1 MLKLTIAICVFP
13 IVIISTFSIVGLA
26 LVMVDKEGH
35 WPESWP
41 KELELYRKQAETFQV
56 AEGNQLNIY
65 EIRFKDRE
73 DFEQIWP
80 TILRLKSKGAPIRL
94 VSCSDTSRDATR
106 MGLFDNKVPAVRI
119 LAPPF
124 NTDVIGSLGIT
135 SGIES
140 EWPSSVK
147 LSTGELP
154 EYIVKAEDGSWVP
167 EQEAPQAVSFK
178 YRVRIDIELVT
189 DGKIIDLSR
198 IRLPANIPIV
208 DKRKLPYEKMET
220 IDIESLVDQIGTAT
234 LSRSAEEMVSH
245 RLLIAAEMPSGN
257 IDPELWTK
265 EIQRFKP
272 IRVYGHRMNIVVVLS
287 ESYEAEDGLYI
298 YIPISSYF
306 PRDGDDG
313 FTFKHLGDGV
323 HTYRREVQP
332 EPLEH
337 FEDVIIN
344 GYPIKGASN
353 SISEVIPSHLN
364 ENLIMYYSFH
374 IDVGQKTVT
383 DISGKGYHGQV
394 HGAGYAKDNILGGIM
409 SFDGDEDYISVPNVY
424 LREFTFSAWLKTAVG
439 SLNNRRIF
447 LLSDGRNC
455 YALQGNTRGS
465 VGVYVSDGVEINEY
479 DWQFVQGTWTHIS
492 VTHDGHNLSIY
503 RNGRLTEAGNIETSG
518 VKGIL
523 YIGGIDLHRGRF
535 WYGAIDEVAL
545 FDRALTVEE
554 IAQLYNMTGTNI
566 GAE

>member
-1 MLKLTIAICVFP
+1 MLKFTITICVFS
-13 IVIISTFSIVGLA
+13 IVIIFIFSTVGLA
-26 LVMVDKEGH
+26 LVMVDKGGH

-41 KELELYRKQAETFQV
+41 KELEPYRKQAETFQV

-65 EIRFKDRE
+65 EIRFRDRE

-94 VSCSDTSRDATR
+94 VSCSDASRDATS

-124 NTDVIGSLGIT
+124 NTDVVMSLGIT
-135 SGIES
+135 SGTES

-147 LSTGELP
+147 LPTDELP
-154 EYIVKAEDGSWVP
+154 EYIVNAEDGSWVP
-167 EQEAPQAVSFK
+167 EQEVHQAVSFK
-178 YRVRIDIELVT
+178 YRVRIDIELVI

-220 IDIESLVDQIGTAT
+220 IDIESLVEQIGTAT

-245 RLLIAAEMPSGN
+245 RLLIAAEITSGN

-265 EIQRFKP
+265 EIQRLKP
-272 IRVYGHRMNIVVVLS
+272 IRMYGHRMNIVVVLS
-287 ESYEAEDGLYI
+287 ENYEAEGGVYI
-298 YIPISSYF
+298 CIPISSYF

-313 FTFKHLGDGV
+313 FTFEHLGDGV
-323 HTYRREVQP
+323 YRYRRELQS
-332 EPLEH
+332 EPPEH
-337 FEDVIIN
+337 FEGVIVN
-344 GYPIKGASN
+344 GYPVKGASN
-353 SISEVIPSHLN
+353 SSSEVIPSHLN
-364 ENLIMYYSFH
+364 ENLIMYCSFH
-374 IDVGQKTVT
+374 TDVGQKTVT

-394 HGAGYAKDNILGGIM
+394 HGAEYAKDNILGGIM

-424 LREFTFSAWLKTAVG
+424 LREFTFSAWLKAATDD
-439 SLNNRRIF
+439 LNNRRIF
-447 LLSDGRNC
+447 LLSDGEHC
-455 YALQGNTRGS
+455 YALQGNTGEG
-465 VGVYVSDGVEINEY
+465 VGVYVADSVELNEY
-479 DWQFVQGTWTHIS
+479 DWRFAKGTWTHIS

-503 RNGRLTEAGNIETSG
+503 RNGRLTEAGNIKTSG
-518 VKGIL
+518 VKGTL
-523 YIGGIDLHRGRF
+523 YIGGTDLHRGGF

-545 FDRALTVEE
+545 FNRALTVEE
-554 IAQLYNMTGTNI
+554 IVQLYNMTGTTI
-566 GAE
+566 GTE